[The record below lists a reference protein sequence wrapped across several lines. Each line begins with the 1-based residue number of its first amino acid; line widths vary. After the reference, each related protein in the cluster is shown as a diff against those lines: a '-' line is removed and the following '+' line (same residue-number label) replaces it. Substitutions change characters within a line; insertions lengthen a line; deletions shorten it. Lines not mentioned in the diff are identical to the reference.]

1 VGAGGET
8 ACASPFLLK
17 SGPSELGTSAGKFGL
32 LDRRIW
38 AKMGKKRIF
47 DGGRCGVYENLNFL
61 RSKICTPALLKR
73 VFSGGISGGEADVFI
88 VFQLTSLCRQAK

>member
-1 VGAGGET
+1 
-8 ACASPFLLK
+8 
-17 SGPSELGTSAGKFGL
+17 
-32 LDRRIW
+32 
-38 AKMGKKRIF
+38 MGKKRIF

-73 VFSGGISGGEADVFI
+73 VFSGGISGGISGGKSDVFT